1 MGATP
6 KAVTYLS
13 QNKMN
18 FVKKDLAPGITV
30 YRPEFKDLNNTLDVV
45 KKSIDSYTALFNI
58 DPALS
63 GYPENAGWKI
73 KPRTISNEQIVTEVY
88 AKNLK
93 YSKEKGMSDN
103 EEVIITD
110 EINEMYDKCFK
121 DYLKNNEHTKMQM
134 PYIKEYNYDQN
145 SPDWFAEDFAIHR
158 QKGKNPEFALNLWE
172 DEKKGQVLEGQI
184 VAGSGKSL
192 GWHFD
197 EFQFVNKTSFRSA
210 LTGNIYLNDEYESGR
225 IMFLYGN
232 DWDNF
237 KKFDNLK
244 IISYKPMAGDIIFYP
259 AYWPVAHAVT
269 IPFNK
274 DRYMV
279 TKIWKYKYNLD
290 DFDSEFMDYC
300 KELYDTITDGY
311 LGSSVPKERIKTI
324 NGKDFWVND

>member
-1 MGATP
+1 M
-6 KAVTYLS
+6 
-13 QNKMN
+13 
-18 FVKKDLAPGITV
+18 
-30 YRPEFKDLNNTLDVV
+30 DVV

-93 YSKEKGMSDN
+93 YLKEKGMSDN

-244 IISYKPMAGDIIFYP
+244 KSLEI
-259 AYWPVAHAVT
+259 
-269 IPFNK
+269 
-274 DRYMV
+274 
-279 TKIWKYKYNLD
+279 
-290 DFDSEFMDYC
+290 
-300 KELYDTITDGY
+300 
-311 LGSSVPKERIKTI
+311 
-324 NGKDFWVND
+324 